1 MSPKMHKLF
10 MTRCDLEEERRV
22 SAADCERCSRGSVV
36 DRRSRVL
43 CAGQMKF
50 FVTPCYFG
58 MRAAATVHDC
68 EDCRFGQV
76 DADGLRVLCSR

>member
-10 MTRCDLEEERRV
+10 MARCDLDNERRV
-22 SAADCERCSRGSVV
+22 SAADCERCPQGSVI

-43 CAGQMKF
+43 CAGRMKF

-58 MRAAATVHDC
+58 MRAAATVSDC
-68 EDCRFGQV
+68 EECRFGKV
-76 DADGLRVLCSR
+76 DVDGLRVLCDR